1 MKRSLIILM
10 SLFSFT
16 CFAQE
21 TWYGEIA
28 YYNGGG
34 VNDIYR
40 FKELTGAPSFTG
52 NGFFTAGLSVRRFI
66 NDWFSIEGGL
76 NYSGNW
82 YTKSSAPL
90 PEVYTS
96 KGYVNMISAPV
107 KVRFDFLKYL
117 FADMG
122 IVPGFQSGQNGSFD
136 ISGVGATAGIGLKYR
151 FKSDIIVTVRAFQT
165 QYSIFSFSGDDYPY
179 TMSNNGITAGIGYR
193 FIRLGKCHCPEA
205 KGPRR
210 KFF

>member
-1 MKRSLIILM
+1 MRRSLIILF
-10 SLFSFT
+10 SFISFT

-34 VNDIYR
+34 INEIYR
-40 FKELTGAPSFTG
+40 FKELIGAPSFAG
-52 NGFFTAGLSVRRFI
+52 NGFFTAGISARRFM
-66 NDWFSIEGGL
+66 NDWFSIEAGL

-90 PEVYTS
+90 PETYKTR
-96 KGYVNMISAPV
+96 GYAGIVSAPL

-122 IVPGFQSGQNGSFD
+122 IVPGFQSGSNGSFD
-136 ISGVGATAGIGLKYR
+136 LSGLGVTAGIGLKYR
-151 FKSDIIVTVRAFQT
+151 FKSDIIITVRAFQT
-165 QYSIFSFSGDDYPY
+165 QYSVVSFSGDDYPY
-179 TMSNNGITAGIGYR
+179 TMSNAGVTAGIGYR

-205 KGPRR
+205 NVPRR